1 MSWPIMIY
9 SYYESGSVRKMVI
22 YMIWCKIIII
32 DNEKLKRVLM
42 KDAVY
47 KTNYSKYYAT
57 NVYHISNR
65 NCFD

>member
-42 KDAVY
+42 KDTVY
-47 KTNYSKYYAT
+47 KTNYYAT

>member
-32 DNEKLKRVLM
+32 DNEKLKSVLM

-47 KTNYSKYYAT
+47 KTNYITLLMYTIYQIEIVLIK
-57 NVYHISNR
+57 I
-65 NCFD
+65 